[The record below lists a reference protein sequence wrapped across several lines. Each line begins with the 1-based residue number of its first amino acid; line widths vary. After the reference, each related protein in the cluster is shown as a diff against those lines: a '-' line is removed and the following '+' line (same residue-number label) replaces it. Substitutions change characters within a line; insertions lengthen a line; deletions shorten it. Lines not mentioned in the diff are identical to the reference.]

1 MSGNDLIFNF
11 FSENDPKGLEV
22 IKNIFFKIIS
32 SPTYTLILNY
42 YDKDDVFQEFLATK
56 ILPHRNHI
64 LDKFFEQQSGL
75 VSYIQRMAKNFLAD
89 VYASV
94 KLMSENEIS
103 EVIISKEE
111 DDEDEVKSYFDLIGK
126 GEDFI
131 LNIEVEELKIAF
143 TKRLSDNEML
153 MFCYQISDSK
163 ELYKSKYFNDLS
175 DDALYKRVERM
186 KTKIKEILKE
196 YSFSAEAFEKFLKE
210 HSHEI
215 CKKLEVNNHG

>member
-22 IKNIFFKIIS
+22 IKNIFFKIIG

-42 YDKDDVFQEFLATK
+42 YEKEDVFQEFLATK
-56 ILPHRNHI
+56 ILPHRNYI
-64 LDKFFEQQSGL
+64 IDKFFEQQSGL
-75 VSYIQRMAKNFLAD
+75 VSYIQRMTKNFLAD

-94 KLMSENEIS
+94 KLMSEYEIS

-126 GEDFI
+126 TENYI
-131 LNIEVEELKIAF
+131 LNIEVEEVKIAL
-143 TKRLSDNEML
+143 TKHLSDSEVL

-163 ELYKSKYFNDLS
+163 EFYKSKYFNELS

-215 CKKLEVNNHG
+215 CKK

>member
-32 SPTYTLILNY
+32 SPTYQLILNY
-42 YDKDDVFQEFLATK
+42 YDKEDVFQEFLAIK

-64 LDKFFEQQSGL
+64 LDRFFEQQSGL
-75 VSYIQRMAKNFLAD
+75 VSYIQRMTKNFLAD

-103 EVIISKEE
+103 DVIISKEE

-126 GEDFI
+126 REDYT
-131 LNIEVEELKIAF
+131 LNIEVEELKIAL
-143 TKRLSDNEML
+143 TKRLSDNEVL

-163 ELYKSKYFNDLS
+163 ELYKSKYFNELS

>member
-32 SPTYTLILNY
+32 SPIYQLILNY
-42 YDKDDVFQEFLATK
+42 YDKEDVFQEFIATK

-64 LDKFFEQQSGL
+64 LDKFFEQQNGL
-75 VSYIQRMAKNFLAD
+75 VSYIQRMTKNFLAD

-94 KLMSENEIS
+94 KFMSENEIS
-103 EVIISKEE
+103 DVIISKEE

-126 GEDFI
+126 REDYT
-131 LNIEVEELKIAF
+131 LNIEVEELKIAL
-143 TKRLSDNEML
+143 TKRLSDNEAL
-153 MFCYQISDSK
+153 IFCYQISDSK
-163 ELYKSKYFNDLS
+163 ELYKSKYFNELS

>member
-32 SPTYTLILNY
+32 SPAYTLILNY
-42 YDKDDVFQEFLATK
+42 YDIDDVFQEFLAIK
-56 ILPHRNHI
+56 ILPYRNHI
-64 LDKFFEQQSGL
+64 VDKFFEQQSGL

>member
-32 SPTYTLILNY
+32 SPTYQLILNY
-42 YDKDDVFQEFLATK
+42 YDKEDVFQEFLATK
-56 ILPHRNHI
+56 ILPYRNHI

-75 VSYIQRMAKNFLAD
+75 VSYIQRMTKNFLAD
-89 VYASV
+89 IYASV

-111 DDEDEVKSYFDLIGK
+111 DDEGEVKSYFDLIGK
-126 GEDFI
+126 TENYI
-131 LNIEVEELKIAF
+131 LNIEAEEVKMAL
-143 TKRLSDNEML
+143 TKHLSDNEML

-163 ELYKSKYFNDLS
+163 EFYKSKYFNELS

-210 HSHEI
+210 HSYRI
-215 CKKLEVNNHG
+215 CKKFEVDNNG

>member
-22 IKNIFFKIIS
+22 IKNIFYKIINN
-32 SPTYTLILNY
+32 PNYTLILNY
-42 YDKDDVFQEFLATK
+42 YNKEDVFQEFLATK
-56 ILPHRNHI
+56 ILPHRNYI
-64 LDKFFEQQSGL
+64 IDKFFEQQSGL
-75 VSYIQRMAKNFLAD
+75 VSYIQRMTKNFLAD

-94 KLMSENEIS
+94 KLMSEYEIS

-126 GEDFI
+126 GEDYT
-131 LNIEVEELKIAF
+131 LSIEVEELKIAF

-186 KTKIKEILKE
+186 KIKIKEILKE

>member
-32 SPTYTLILNY
+32 NPTYNLILNY
-42 YDKDDVFQEFLATK
+42 YEKEDVFQEFLAIK

-75 VSYIQRMAKNFLAD
+75 VSYIQRMTKNFLAD

-126 GEDFI
+126 TENYI
-131 LNIEVEELKIAF
+131 LNIEVEEVKIAL
-143 TKRLSDNEML
+143 TKHLSDSEVL
-153 MFCYQISDSK
+153 MFCYQISDGK
-163 ELYKSKYFNDLS
+163 EFYKSKYFNELS

>member
-42 YDKDDVFQEFLATK
+42 YDKEDVFQEFIATK

-64 LDKFFEQQSGL
+64 LDKFFEQQNGL
-75 VSYIQRMAKNFLAD
+75 VSYIQRMTKNFLAD

-126 GEDFI
+126 REDCT
-131 LNIEVEELKIAF
+131 LSIEIEELKIAL
-143 TKRLSDNEML
+143 TKRLSDNEAL
-153 MFCYQISDSK
+153 IFCYQISDSK
-163 ELYKSKYFNDLS
+163 ELYKSKYFSELS

-186 KTKIKEILKE
+186 KTKIKEFLRE
-196 YSFSAEAFEKFLKE
+196 YSFSTEAFEKFLKE

-215 CKKLEVNNHG
+215 CKKLEVN

>member
-22 IKNIFFKIIS
+22 IKNIFFKIIG

-42 YDKDDVFQEFLATK
+42 YEKEDVFQEFLATK
-56 ILPHRNHI
+56 ILPYRNHI
-64 LDKFFEQQSGL
+64 VDKFFEQQSGL
-75 VSYIQRMAKNFLAD
+75 VSYIQRMTKNFLAD

-103 EVIISKEE
+103 DVINSKEE

-126 GEDFI
+126 AENYI
-131 LNIEVEELKIAF
+131 LDIEAEEVKIAL
-143 TKRLSDNEML
+143 TKHLSDSEVL

-163 ELYKSKYFNDLS
+163 EFYKSKYFNDLS

>member
-32 SPTYTLILNY
+32 SPTYQLILNY
-42 YDKDDVFQEFLATK
+42 YNKEDVFQEFLATK
-56 ILPHRNHI
+56 ILPYRNHI
-64 LDKFFEQQSGL
+64 VDKFFEQQSGL
-75 VSYIQRMAKNFLAD
+75 VSYIQRMTKNFLAD

-103 EVIISKEE
+103 DVIISKEK

-126 GEDFI
+126 TENYI
-131 LNIEVEELKIAF
+131 LSIEAEEVKMAL
-143 TKRLSDNEML
+143 TKHLSDSEVL

-163 ELYKSKYFNDLS
+163 ELYKSKYFKDLS

-210 HSHEI
+210 YSHEI